1 MHSSREKTQ
10 YFASLVSSADSFA
23 DFEPNRSD
31 GASDH
36 AVRVFPLSCASVSC
50 LVPTT
55 SDSLTSKLS
64 ERSGTTDDGGSG
76 GASLPVAV
84 GRSDTLL
91 GLQFQLPSH
100 QRQDTTPRRR
110 WFVQIRWGSILA
122 VVLLVVLVI
131 QNSVFFHLNR
141 PQDIVK
147 ELRALV
153 ATLPNSILDHNRTDL
168 ARHWAALQTAL
179 AELKAELKAELEA
192 GQTALAELKAGQTAW
207 GELKAGQEAGQTT
220 LAELKAGQDAGQEAL
235 AELKAELKEGQTAFA
250 ELKAGQTALAELKAG
265 LEAGQTTLAQ
275 LKAGQEAL
283 AQLKAGQEA
292 GQTTLA
298 QLKAGQEAGQEA
310 LAELKAGQTA
320 LAQLKAGQ
328 EAGQTTLAQLKAGQ
342 DAGQEALAE
351 LKAELKEGQTA
362 LAELKAGQTALA
374 ELKAGQEAGQEAL
387 AELKAELKEGQTALA
402 QLKAGQTALA
412 QLKAGLEA
420 GQTTLAQLKAGQEAG
435 QEALAELK
443 AGQTAL
449 AQLKAGQEAGQT
461 TLAQLKAGQEAG
473 QEALAELKAGQT
485 ALAQLKAGQEAG
497 QTTLAQL
504 KAGQEAGQTT
514 LAQLKA
520 GQEAGQTTLAQL
532 KVGQEAGQEALAEL
546 KAELKEGQTA
556 LAELKA
562 GQTALAEL
570 KAELKAGQTALAE
583 LKAGQEAGQTAL
595 RSNKG
600 LLNQILK
607 DLETDYKSMSQ
618 ELSQENKELHNISL
632 ALSSLRQKLVDQ
644 PTLHR
649 ELHGLMPRD
658 CSDIKAA
665 GKSTGVYMLFSGSN
679 SFKAYC
685 NMWQDGGGWTV
696 IQRRRNGTVN
706 FFRGWNDYRKGF
718 GDLAGEHWLGLQN
731 IHALT
736 ASDGYQL
743 RIDFTAFDGRDY
755 YARYDYFSVGRDSLD
770 PEKDSY
776 PLLVSGYSG
785 DAGDRLSQH
794 SGMMFTTKDH
804 DQDTWNNG
812 NCANNWN
819 GAWWYEK
826 CYWSNLNGLYKA
838 TGTCNGANAVWLNLG
853 GPKHTCL
860 KFVEMKIRP
869 RK

>member
-473 QEALAELKAGQT
+473 Q
-485 ALAQLKAGQEAG
+485 
-497 QTTLAQL
+497 TTLAQL
-504 KAGQEAGQTT
+504 KA
-514 LAQLKA
+514 
-520 GQEAGQTTLAQL
+520 
-532 KVGQEAGQEALAEL
+532 GQEAGQEALAEL

>member
-292 GQTTLA
+292 GQ
-298 QLKAGQEAGQEA
+298 EA

-320 LAQLKAGQ
+320 LAQ
-328 EAGQTTLAQLKAGQ
+328 
-342 DAGQEALAE
+342 
-351 LKAELKEGQTA
+351 
-362 LAELKAGQTALA
+362 
-374 ELKAGQEAGQEAL
+374 LKAGQEAGQEAL

-412 QLKAGLEA
+412 QLKAG
-420 GQTTLAQLKAGQEAG
+420 QEAG

-443 AGQTAL
+443 AGQTA
-449 AQLKAGQEAGQT
+449 
-461 TLAQLKAGQEAG
+461 
-473 QEALAELKAGQT
+473 
-485 ALAQLKAGQEAG
+485 
-497 QTTLAQL
+497 LAQL

>member
-473 QEALAELKAGQT
+473 Q
-485 ALAQLKAGQEAG
+485 
-497 QTTLAQL
+497 TTLAQL

>member
-473 QEALAELKAGQT
+473 Q
-485 ALAQLKAGQEAG
+485 
-497 QTTLAQL
+497 
-504 KAGQEAGQTT
+504 TT